1 MGRRYEYFCDNC
13 GKEFGQFSHI
23 NGKGMQIYHSR
34 VMHYESGN
42 PKATQWKQ
50 HPILNGS
57 DEKHFCNGKCFGEFI
72 DTHTPK
78 EMVFGE
84 GTIGKH
90 IFDQYENCIKCG
102 CSKNA
107 VNNFKWECTV
117 KRHC

>member
-42 PKATQWKQ
+42 PKATQCKQ
-50 HPILNGS
+50 HPILNGN
-57 DEKHFCNGKCFGEFI
+57 DEKHFCNGKCLGEFI
-72 DTHTPK
+72 ETHTPK
-78 EMVFGE
+78 EMVFG
-84 GTIGKH
+84 GCTKNI
-90 IFDQYENCIKCG
+90 YENPDLL
-102 CSKNA
+102 
-107 VNNFKWECTV
+107 